1 MKIQSVENIN
11 LILGSCRAISSMD
24 EIAQILGTHNKELIS
39 VDFWKTYSLTPIGI
53 KYLSQCSLLEEIDIG
68 WW

>member
-1 MKIQSVENIN
+1 
-11 LILGSCRAISSMD
+11 MD
-24 EIAQILGTHNKELIS
+24 EIAQILGTYNKELIS

-68 WW
+68 WWLVFSYSPLSIKQFLLEDKER